1 MKYIKNPVAWMPIVI
16 AVSLIGGIWIG
27 IKFSD
32 IHSSGK
38 GEKKLS
44 EILELIKND
53 YVDEVDVDSLIEHT
67 LPNLLAN
74 LDPHSTY
81 IPAEDLQAVNDDL
94 DGSFSGIGIAFTML
108 TDTVTV
114 SEVIAGGPSEKIG
127 LMPGDR
133 IMTIDDSLV
142 AGQNIPNTDI
152 VKMLKGEKGTK
163 VKLGIRR
170 KSAKKMLTFEV
181 TRGDI
186 PVNSIDAAYI
196 IAPETGYIKVNKF
209 GRTTRDEFLT
219 GLVKLKNEGANR
231 YIVDLRGN
239 GGGFLEMAIYMA
251 NEFLPPNSPIVF
263 TRGRKPM
270 EDSQVFSDGTGAFQ
284 EAPLIVLLD
293 EYSASASEIFA
304 GAMQDNDR
312 ALIVGRRSFG
322 KGLVQRQTT
331 LPDSSAIRLTVQRY
345 FTPSGRC
352 IQKDYQLGKRSAYEL
367 DIVNRYEHGEFYN
380 SDSIKFNEDL
390 QFRTLN
396 GRTVYGGG
404 GIMPDVF
411 VPNDTSGVTKYYYD
425 VVNAGLLQ
433 KFAFEY
439 TDKNRT
445 ALSQAKTLQEFM
457 SRLPD
462 DDELLQLFVAYAVRK
477 GIPARWYYIN
487 ISRNLIVKNLRA
499 LIASD
504 ILGREYLYQV
514 INTDDATVQRAISEL
529 DAGNAVAPI
538 LPESEPATT
547 STSN

>member
-1 MKYIKNPVAWMPIVI
+1 MPIVI

-44 EILELIKND
+44 EILGLIKND

-367 DIVNRYEHGEFYN
+367 DIVNRYENGEFYN

-529 DAGNAVAPI
+529 EAGNAVAPI

>member
-1 MKYIKNPVAWMPIVI
+1 MPIVI
-16 AVSLIGGIWIG
+16 ALSLIGGIWIG
-27 IKFSD
+27 ITFSNY
-32 IHSSGK
+32 HAAGS
-38 GEKKLS
+38 GEKKLA
-44 EILELIKND
+44 EILALIKND
-53 YVDEVDVDSLIEHT
+53 YVDEVDVDSLVEST
-67 LPNLLAN
+67 LPNLLSN
-74 LDPHSTY
+74 LDPHSNY

-94 DGSFSGIGIAFTML
+94 DGSFSGIGISFTML
-108 TDTVTV
+108 TDTVIV
-114 SEVIAGGPSEKIG
+114 NEVIAGGPSEKMG

-133 IMTIDDSLV
+133 IMTINDSLV

-163 VKLGIRR
+163 VKLGIKRN
-170 KSAKKMLTFEV
+170 SAKKMLTFDV

-186 PVNSIDAAYI
+186 PVNSIDASYMI
-196 IAPETGYIKVNKF
+196 TPETGYIKVNKF

-219 GLVKLKNEGANR
+219 DLVKLKGKGATR

-251 NEFLPPNSPIVF
+251 NEFLPANSPIVF

-270 EDSQVFSDGTGAFQ
+270 EDSQVFSDGSGSFQ
-284 EAPLIVLLD
+284 DAQLIVLLD

-352 IQKDYQLGKRSAYEL
+352 IQKDYKPGKRNAYEL
-367 DIVNRYEHGEFYN
+367 DIINRYEHGEFYN
-380 SDSIKFNEDL
+380 PDSIKFNEEL
-390 QFRTLN
+390 QYRTLN
-396 GRTVYGGG
+396 GRPVYGGG

-411 VPNDTSGVTKYYYD
+411 VPNDTSGITKYYYD

-439 TDKNRT
+439 TDKNR
-445 ALSQAKTLQEFM
+445 AAFSQAKNLSDFM
-457 SRLPD
+457 TKIPD
-462 DDELLQLFVAYAVRK
+462 DDELLQMFVAYAVQK

-487 ISRNLIVKNLRA
+487 ISRNLIVKTLKA

-504 ILGREYLYQV
+504 ILGREYFYQV
-514 INTDDATVQRAISEL
+514 ANVNDPTVKRAIAEL
-529 DAGNAVAPI
+529 DAGHAIPPI
-538 LPESEPATT
+538 TPADEQP
-547 STSN
+547 STPSN

>member
-1 MKYIKNPVAWMPIVI
+1 MPIVI
-16 AVSLIGGIWIG
+16 ALSLIGGIWIG
-27 IKFSD
+27 ITFSND
-32 IHSSGK
+32 HAAGS
-38 GEKKLS
+38 GEKKLA
-44 EILELIKND
+44 EILALIKND
-53 YVDEVDVDSLIEHT
+53 YVDEVDVDSLVEST
-67 LPNLLAN
+67 LPNLLSN
-74 LDPHSTY
+74 LDPHSNY

-94 DGSFSGIGIAFTML
+94 DGSFSGIGISFTML
-108 TDTVTV
+108 TDTVIV
-114 SEVIAGGPSEKIG
+114 NEVIAGGPSEKMG

-133 IMTIDDSLV
+133 IMTINDSLV

-163 VKLGIRR
+163 VKLGIKRN
-170 KSAKKMLTFEV
+170 SAKKMLTFDV

-186 PVNSIDAAYI
+186 PVNSIDASYMI
-196 IAPETGYIKVNKF
+196 TPETGYIKVNKF

-219 GLVKLKNEGANR
+219 DLVKLKGKGATR

-251 NEFLPPNSPIVF
+251 NEFLPANSPIVF

-270 EDSQVFSDGTGAFQ
+270 EDSQVFSDGSGSFQ
-284 EAPLIVLLD
+284 DAQLIVLLD

-352 IQKDYQLGKRSAYEL
+352 IQKDYKPGKRNAYEL
-367 DIVNRYEHGEFYN
+367 DIINRYEHGEFYN
-380 SDSIKFNEDL
+380 PDSIKFNEEL
-390 QFRTLN
+390 QYRTLN
-396 GRTVYGGG
+396 GRPVYGGG

-411 VPNDTSGVTKYYYD
+411 VPNDTSGITKYYYD

-439 TDKNRT
+439 TDKNR
-445 ALSQAKTLQEFM
+445 AAFSQAKNLSDFM
-457 SRLPD
+457 TKIPD
-462 DDELLQLFVAYAVRK
+462 DDELLQMFVAYAVQK

-487 ISRNLIVKNLRA
+487 ISRNLIVKTLKA

-504 ILGREYLYQV
+504 ILGREYFYQV
-514 INTDDATVQRAISEL
+514 ANVNDPTVKRAIAEL
-529 DAGNAVAPI
+529 DAGHAIPPI
-538 LPESEPATT
+538 TPADEQP
-547 STSN
+547 STPSN

>member
-1 MKYIKNPVAWMPIVI
+1 M
-16 AVSLIGGIWIG
+16 
-27 IKFSD
+27 
-32 IHSSGK
+32 
-38 GEKKLS
+38 
-44 EILELIKND
+44 
-53 YVDEVDVDSLIEHT
+53 IEHT

-251 NEFLPPNSPIVF
+251 NEFLPPNSP
-263 TRGRKPM
+263 
-270 EDSQVFSDGTGAFQ
+270 
-284 EAPLIVLLD
+284 
-293 EYSASASEIFA
+293 
-304 GAMQDNDR
+304 
-312 ALIVGRRSFG
+312 
-322 KGLVQRQTT
+322 
-331 LPDSSAIRLTVQRY
+331 
-345 FTPSGRC
+345 
-352 IQKDYQLGKRSAYEL
+352 
-367 DIVNRYEHGEFYN
+367 
-380 SDSIKFNEDL
+380 
-390 QFRTLN
+390 
-396 GRTVYGGG
+396 
-404 GIMPDVF
+404 
-411 VPNDTSGVTKYYYD
+411 
-425 VVNAGLLQ
+425 
-433 KFAFEY
+433 
-439 TDKNRT
+439 
-445 ALSQAKTLQEFM
+445 
-457 SRLPD
+457 
-462 DDELLQLFVAYAVRK
+462 
-477 GIPARWYYIN
+477 
-487 ISRNLIVKNLRA
+487 
-499 LIASD
+499 
-504 ILGREYLYQV
+504 
-514 INTDDATVQRAISEL
+514 
-529 DAGNAVAPI
+529 
-538 LPESEPATT
+538 
-547 STSN
+547 

>member
-1 MKYIKNPVAWMPIVI
+1 M
-16 AVSLIGGIWIG
+16 
-27 IKFSD
+27 
-32 IHSSGK
+32 
-38 GEKKLS
+38 
-44 EILELIKND
+44 
-53 YVDEVDVDSLIEHT
+53 
-67 LPNLLAN
+67 
-74 LDPHSTY
+74 
-81 IPAEDLQAVNDDL
+81 
-94 DGSFSGIGIAFTML
+94 
-108 TDTVTV
+108 
-114 SEVIAGGPSEKIG
+114 
-127 LMPGDR
+127 
-133 IMTIDDSLV
+133 
-142 AGQNIPNTDI
+142 
-152 VKMLKGEKGTK
+152 
-163 VKLGIRR
+163 
-170 KSAKKMLTFEV
+170 
-181 TRGDI
+181 
-186 PVNSIDAAYI
+186 
-196 IAPETGYIKVNKF
+196 
-209 GRTTRDEFLT
+209 
-219 GLVKLKNEGANR
+219 
-231 YIVDLRGN
+231 
-239 GGGFLEMAIYMA
+239 
-251 NEFLPPNSPIVF
+251 
-263 TRGRKPM
+263 
-270 EDSQVFSDGTGAFQ
+270 FSDGTGAFQ

-538 LPESEPATT
+538 LPESEL
-547 STSN
+547 NHKHK

>member
-1 MKYIKNPVAWMPIVI
+1 MPLLI
-16 AVSLIGGIWIG
+16 ALSLIGGMWIG
-27 IKFSD
+27 VRFSD
-32 IHSSGK
+32 NRGSGR
-38 GEKKLS
+38 GEEKLA
-44 EILELIKND
+44 EILGLIKND
-53 YVDEVDVDSLIEHT
+53 YVDEVDVDSLIERT
-67 LPNLLAN
+67 LPNLLSN

-94 DGSFSGIGIAFTML
+94 DGSFSGIGIVFTML
-108 TDTVTV
+108 TDTATV
-114 SEVIAGGPSEKIG
+114 NEVIAGGPSEKVG

-133 IMTIDDSLV
+133 IMTINDSLV
-142 AGQNIPNTDI
+142 AGQDLPNTDI
-152 VKMLKGEKGTK
+152 VKMLKGEKGSK
-163 VKLGIRR
+163 VKLGIKR
-170 KSAKKMLTFEV
+170 KNAKKLLTFEV

-186 PVNSIDAAYI
+186 PVNSIDASYI

-219 GLVKLKNEGANR
+219 GLVNLRNEGAKR

-251 NEFLPPNSPIVF
+251 NEFLPANSPIVF
-263 TRGRKPM
+263 TRGRKEM

-284 EAPLIVLLD
+284 DAELIVLLD

-352 IQKDYQLGKRSAYEL
+352 IQKDYKPGKRNAYEL
-367 DIVNRYEHGEFYN
+367 DIVYRYEHGEFYN
-380 SDSIKFNEDL
+380 SDSIKFNEEL
-390 QFRTLN
+390 QYRTLN

-411 VPNDTSGVTKYYYD
+411 VPNDTTGVTKYYYD
-425 VVNAGLLQ
+425 VANAGLLQ

-439 TDKNRT
+439 TDKNRQ
-445 ALSQAKTLQEFM
+445 ALSGTKSLSEFLN
-457 SRLPD
+457 RIPD
-462 DDELLQLFVAYAVRK
+462 DDELLQQFVAYAVQK

-487 ISRNLIVKNLRA
+487 ISRNLIVKNLKA

-504 ILGREYLYQV
+504 ILGREYFYQV
-514 INTDDATVQRAISEL
+514 SNKDDATVKRAISEL
-529 DAGNAVAPI
+529 DAGSAAAPI
-538 LPESEPATT
+538 MPKQEPPV
-547 STSN
+547 TSN

>member
-1 MKYIKNPVAWMPIVI
+1 MPIVI
-16 AVSLIGGIWIG
+16 ALSLIGGIWIG
-27 IKFSD
+27 ITFSNY
-32 IHSSGK
+32 HAAGS
-38 GEKKLS
+38 GEKKLA
-44 EILELIKND
+44 EILALIKND
-53 YVDEVDVDSLIEHT
+53 YVDEVDVDSLVEST
-67 LPNLLAN
+67 LPNLLSN
-74 LDPHSTY
+74 LDPHSNY

-94 DGSFSGIGIAFTML
+94 DGSFSGIGISFTML
-108 TDTVTV
+108 TDTVIV
-114 SEVIAGGPSEKIG
+114 NEVIAGGPSEKMG

-133 IMTIDDSLV
+133 IMTINDSLV

-163 VKLGIRR
+163 VKLGIKRN
-170 KSAKKMLTFEV
+170 SAKKMLTFDV

-186 PVNSIDAAYI
+186 PVNSIDASYMI
-196 IAPETGYIKVNKF
+196 TPETGYIKVNKF

-219 GLVKLKNEGANR
+219 DLVKLKGKGATR

-251 NEFLPPNSPIVF
+251 NEFLPANSPIVF

-270 EDSQVFSDGTGAFQ
+270 EDSQVFSDGSGSFQ
-284 EAPLIVLLD
+284 DAQLIVLLD

-352 IQKDYQLGKRSAYEL
+352 IQKDYKPGRRNAYEL
-367 DIVNRYEHGEFYN
+367 DIINRYEHGEFYN
-380 SDSIKFNEDL
+380 PDSIKFNEEL
-390 QFRTLN
+390 QYRTLN
-396 GRTVYGGG
+396 GRPVYGGG

-411 VPNDTSGVTKYYYD
+411 VPNDTSGITKYYYD

-439 TDKNRT
+439 TDKNR
-445 ALSQAKTLQEFM
+445 AAFSQAKNLSDFM
-457 SRLPD
+457 TKIPD
-462 DDELLQLFVAYAVRK
+462 DDELLQMFVAYAVQK

-487 ISRNLIVKNLRA
+487 ISRNLIVKTLKA

-504 ILGREYLYQV
+504 ILGREYFYQV
-514 INTDDATVQRAISEL
+514 ANVNDPTVKRAIAEL
-529 DAGNAVAPI
+529 DAGHAIPPI
-538 LPESEPATT
+538 TPADEQP
-547 STSN
+547 STPSN

>member
-1 MKYIKNPVAWMPIVI
+1 MPIVI

>member
-1 MKYIKNPVAWMPIVI
+1 MPIVI
-16 AVSLIGGIWIG
+16 ALSLIGGIWIG
-27 IKFSD
+27 ITFSNY
-32 IHSSGK
+32 HAAGS
-38 GEKKLS
+38 GEKKLA
-44 EILELIKND
+44 EILALIKND
-53 YVDEVDVDSLIEHT
+53 YVDEVDVDSLVEST
-67 LPNLLAN
+67 LPNLLSN
-74 LDPHSTY
+74 LDPHSNY

-94 DGSFSGIGIAFTML
+94 DGSFSGIGISFTML
-108 TDTVTV
+108 TDTVIV
-114 SEVIAGGPSEKIG
+114 NEVIAGGPSEKMG

-133 IMTIDDSLV
+133 IMTINDSLV

-163 VKLGIRR
+163 VKLGIKRN
-170 KSAKKMLTFEV
+170 SAKKMLTFDV

-186 PVNSIDAAYI
+186 PVNSIDASYMI
-196 IAPETGYIKVNKF
+196 TPETGYIKVNKF

-219 GLVKLKNEGANR
+219 DLVKLKGKGATR

-251 NEFLPPNSPIVF
+251 NEFLPANSPIVF

-270 EDSQVFSDGTGAFQ
+270 EDSQVFSDGSGSFQ
-284 EAPLIVLLD
+284 DAQLIVLLD

-352 IQKDYQLGKRSAYEL
+352 IQKDYKPGKRNAYEL
-367 DIVNRYEHGEFYN
+367 DIINRYEHGEFYN
-380 SDSIKFNEDL
+380 PDSIKFNEEL
-390 QFRTLN
+390 QYRTLN
-396 GRTVYGGG
+396 GRPVYGGG

-411 VPNDTSGVTKYYYD
+411 VPNDTSGITKYYYD

-439 TDKNRT
+439 TDKNR
-445 ALSQAKTLQEFM
+445 AAFSQAKNLSDFM
-457 SRLPD
+457 AKIPD
-462 DDELLQLFVAYAVRK
+462 DDELLQMFVAYAVQK

-487 ISRNLIVKNLRA
+487 ISRNLIVKTLKA

-504 ILGREYLYQV
+504 ILGREYFYQV
-514 INTDDATVQRAISEL
+514 ANVNDPTVKRAIAEL
-529 DAGNAVAPI
+529 DAGHAIPPI
-538 LPESEPATT
+538 TPADEQP
-547 STSN
+547 STPSN

>member
-1 MKYIKNPVAWMPIVI
+1 MPIVI
-16 AVSLIGGIWIG
+16 ALSLIGGIWIG
-27 IKFSD
+27 ITFSNY
-32 IHSSGK
+32 HAAGS
-38 GEKKLS
+38 GEKKLA
-44 EILELIKND
+44 EILALIKND
-53 YVDEVDVDSLIEHT
+53 YVDEVDVDSLVEST
-67 LPNLLAN
+67 LPNLLSN
-74 LDPHSTY
+74 LDPHSNY

-94 DGSFSGIGIAFTML
+94 DGSFSGIGISFTML
-108 TDTVTV
+108 TDTVIV
-114 SEVIAGGPSEKIG
+114 NEVIAGGPSEKMG

-133 IMTIDDSLV
+133 IMTINDSLV

-163 VKLGIRR
+163 VKLGIKRN
-170 KSAKKMLTFEV
+170 SAKKMLTFDV

-186 PVNSIDAAYI
+186 PVNSIDASYMI
-196 IAPETGYIKVNKF
+196 TPETGYIKVNKF

-219 GLVKLKNEGANR
+219 DLVKLKGKGATR

-251 NEFLPPNSPIVF
+251 NEFLPANSPIVF

-270 EDSQVFSDGTGAFQ
+270 EDSQVFSDGSGSFQ
-284 EAPLIVLLD
+284 DAQLIVLLD

-352 IQKDYQLGKRSAYEL
+352 IQKDYKPGKRNAYEL
-367 DIVNRYEHGEFYN
+367 DIINRYEHGEFYN
-380 SDSIKFNEDL
+380 PDSIKFNEEL
-390 QFRTLN
+390 QYRTLN
-396 GRTVYGGG
+396 GRPVYGGG

-411 VPNDTSGVTKYYYD
+411 VPNDTSGITKYYYD

-439 TDKNRT
+439 TDKNR
-445 ALSQAKTLQEFM
+445 AAFSQAKNLSDFM
-457 SRLPD
+457 TKIPD
-462 DDELLQLFVAYAVRK
+462 DDELLQMFVAYAVQK

-487 ISRNLIVKNLRA
+487 ISRNLIVKTLKA

-504 ILGREYLYQV
+504 ILGREYFYQV
-514 INTDDATVQRAISEL
+514 ANVNDPTVKRAIAEL
-529 DAGNAVAPI
+529 DAGHAIPPI
-538 LPESEPATT
+538 KPADEQP
-547 STSN
+547 STPSN

>member
-16 AVSLIGGIWIG
+16 AVSLISGIWIG

-44 EILELIKND
+44 EILGLIKND